1 MVDDVTNYST
11 KNGLARKLSL
21 LISLSGE
28 VENPCFRNAIQALAV
43 ELGVAG
49 WARST
54 ASGQMQL
61 LLEGEAGVVRK
72 MAADLQVNYL
82 GSELEG
88 VVVSRALPVGYKS
101 FDIIGPERMRKIAP
115 DHAEAMLFRARHLA
129 LEFQDLNLY
138 IATLSRSIL
147 RDTAS
152 DAAGELAKSIPS
164 RYLGEPLLTRQG
176 KLPFKLTDV
185 VGSFSSEC
193 WSHVIFS
200 SELKRLK
207 QPRPEAVLDNKIN
220 GKKFIEALGYKVPK
234 TYQSRVQLDE
244 IELRPGIVIKPQ
256 RGSGSNGVYS
266 FLSENRI
273 YNLGSNVLLHSFDEF
288 LKNARRMSSRLSHD
302 GEWIVE
308 ELILNDEGHLPNDLK
323 MLTFYG
329 KVAIIQE
336 ATRMPTRVCYY
347 TREGERIRTGRY
359 LHMEFEGTGVLPEY
373 VQAAEEISLKIPA
386 PFLRI
391 DFLKSRNGPVFG
403 EFTPR
408 PGNFHKFDAE
418 TDAWLGGEF
427 ARARARLT
435 ADLLKGKRFLEFTR
449 FVETLEAPAPLANA
463 S

>member
-1 MVDDVTNYST
+1 MQIDACEPSILSELKLAYFVT
-11 KNGLARKLSL
+11 LH
-21 LISLSGE
+21 GE
-28 VENPCFRNAIQALAV
+28 VEDIALRKELQQAAQQLGLTGWTRVTSNGLLQLFV
-43 ELGVAG
+43 EGA
-49 WARST
+49 A
-54 ASGQMQL
+54 
-61 LLEGEAGVVRK
+61 EPVRK
-72 MAADLQVNYL
+72 MIADIQLGSKADLVENL
-82 GSELEG
+82 
-88 VVVSRALPVGYKS
+88 VISRSQPVGYTS
-101 FDIIGPERMRKIAP
+101 FDIAGPERMRRMAP
-115 DHAEAMLFRARHLA
+115 AHAEDMVFRANVLSR
-129 LEFQDLNLY
+129 EFQDLNLY
-138 IATLSRSIL
+138 VTTLTRADSSPEAKSLAATL
-147 RDTAS
+147 
-152 DAAGELAKSIPS
+152 AKAVPS
-164 RYLGEPLLTRQG
+164 QYLGEPLLSRQRR
-176 KLPFKLTDV
+176 LPFKLPDA

-193 WSHVIFS
+193 WSHVIFN
-200 SELKRLK
+200 SELKELK
-207 QPRPEAVLDNKIN
+207 QLRPEALLDSKVN
-220 GKKFIEALGYKVPK
+220 GQNFMRAQGYRAPA
-234 TYQSRVQLDE
+234 TYHTSARLDE
-244 IELRPGIVIKPQ
+244 IELRPGIVVKPR
-256 RGSGSNGVYS
+256 RGSGSKGVYS
-266 FLSENRI
+266 IVAEDRI
-273 YNLGSNVLLHSFDEF
+273 YNLGANTVLHSFEEF
-288 LKNARRMSSRLSHD
+288 LADAERTSAQLRHD
-302 GEWIVE
+302 GRWIVE
-308 ELILNDEGHLPNDLK
+308 ELILNDEDHLPNDLK

-347 TREGERIRTGRY
+347 NRAGERIRTGRY